1 MATRFCP
8 NCGKENTENLNFCG
22 NCGAN
27 LADVKVEEPILT
39 EQTAPKTVSEEEQ
52 CAASQ
57 PADYAEKVQNTE
69 PEQFVQTAQPVQAEQ
84 PAQPVQPAQFVQPV
98 QPMQFQPVKPVRRG
112 RGLGIASMVIGII
125 AIVYS
130 FPVAFSVLA
139 VPTEALVPMA
149 IFMGILGII
158 SLVFGIVS
166 ICMGYKKGQSISGVV
181 MSSLALLLCIA
192 SVIISANFVDTTLMD
207 ELIDDLPNNGDYHRY
222 TEDFEDD
229 CDDYYYDDY
238 YDDDYDNYDNYYDYD
253 YYDYDEDFDDKLE
266 DFKDRLQDYYSE
278 SY

>member
-22 NCGAN
+22 NCGTN
-27 LADVKVEEPILT
+27 LADVKIEEPILT
-39 EQTAPKTVSEEEQ
+39 EQIVSPIVSEEEQ
-52 CAASQ
+52 SAAAQ
-57 PADYAEKVQNTE
+57 PADSAEQVQNVE
-69 PEQFVQTAQPVQAEQ
+69 PDQPVQTAQSIQAEQ
-84 PAQPVQPAQFVQPV
+84 PAQPAQPV
-98 QPMQFQPVKPVRRG
+98 QPMQPFKPVKPVRRG

-130 FPVAFSVLA
+130 FPLAFSVLA
-139 VPTEALVPMA
+139 VPTDALVPMA
-149 IFMGILGII
+149 MFMGILGVI

-166 ICMGYKKGQSISGVV
+166 ICMGYKRGQSISGVV

-192 SVIISANFVDTTLMD
+192 SAIISVNFVDTTLD
-207 ELIDDLPNNGDYHRY
+207 DFFDDLPNNGDYHRY

-229 CDDYYYDDY
+229 FGDYCDDYDDYDDY
-238 YDDDYDNYDNYYDYD
+238 D
-253 YYDYDEDFDDKLE
+253 DEDFDDKLE

>member
-27 LADVKVEEPILT
+27 LENEKIEEPIST
-39 EQTAPKTVSEEEQ
+39 EQTAPETVSEEEQ
-52 CAASQ
+52 STPSQ
-57 PADYAEKVQNTE
+57 PADSAEKAQNAE
-69 PEQFVQTAQPVQAEQ
+69 PEHPVQAEQ
-84 PAQPVQPAQFVQPV
+84 PAQPIQPAQFVQPI
-98 QPMQFQPVKPVRRG
+98 QPMQFQLVKPVRRG

-130 FPVAFSVLA
+130 FPVAFSSFSF
-139 VPTEALVPMA
+139 PTEAAVPMA
-149 IFMGILGII
+149 IFIGILGVI

-166 ICMGYKKGQSISGVV
+166 ICMGYRRGQSISGVV

-192 SVIISANFVDTTLMD
+192 SAIISVNFVDTTLD
-207 ELIDDLPNNGDYHRY
+207 DFFDDLPNNGDYHRY

-229 CDDYYYDDY
+229 FGDYCDDYYA
-238 YDDDYDNYDNYYDYD
+238 DDDYDDYD
-253 YYDYDEDFDDKLE
+253 DYDDEDFDDKLE

>member
-27 LADVKVEEPILT
+27 LENEKIEEPILT
-39 EQTAPKTVSEEEQ
+39 EQTAPETVSEEEQ
-52 CAASQ
+52 STPSQ
-57 PADYAEKVQNTE
+57 PAEKTQNTE
-69 PEQFVQTAQPVQAEQ
+69 PEQPVQTTQPVQAGQ
-84 PAQPVQPAQFVQPV
+84 SAQPIQPAQFVQPI
-98 QPMQFQPVKPVRRG
+98 QPMQFQLVKPVRRG

-130 FPVAFSVLA
+130 FPLAFSVLA
-139 VPTEALVPMA
+139 VPTDALVPMA
-149 IFMGILGII
+149 MLMGILGVI

-166 ICMGYKKGQSISGVV
+166 ICMGYKRGQSISGVV

-192 SVIISANFVDTTLMD
+192 SAIISVNFVDTTLD
-207 ELIDDLPNNGDYHRY
+207 DFFDDLPNNGDYHRY

-229 CDDYYYDDY
+229 FGDYCDDYYADDDYYYDD
-238 YDDDYDNYDNYYDYD
+238 
-253 YYDYDEDFDDKLE
+253 DYDEDFDDKLE